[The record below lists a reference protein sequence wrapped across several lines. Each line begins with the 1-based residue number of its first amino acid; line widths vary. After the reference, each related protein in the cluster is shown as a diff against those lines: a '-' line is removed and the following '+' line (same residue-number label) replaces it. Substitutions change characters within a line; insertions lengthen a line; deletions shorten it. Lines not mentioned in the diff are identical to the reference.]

1 MDGWMGRIA
10 VVFGRVGYREVSLV
24 VVVVVVEIMEN
35 HQLCS
40 VVVVV
45 KVSGWVRHV
54 EVCRDLVERDITTL
68 MYSLGQVEVS

>member
-1 MDGWMGRIA
+1 MDDWMGRIA

-24 VVVVVVEIMEN
+24 VVVWMMKN

-40 VVVVV
+40 VIVVV

-54 EVCRDLVERDITTL
+54 EVCRDLVERNITTL
-68 MYSLGQVEVS
+68 MYSLGQVKVS

>member
-1 MDGWMGRIA
+1 M
-10 VVFGRVGYREVSLV
+10 
-24 VVVVVVEIMEN
+24 MEN

-54 EVCRDLVERDITTL
+54 EVRRDLVERDITTL
-68 MYSLGQVEVS
+68 MYSSGQVEVS

>member
-1 MDGWMGRIA
+1 MGRIA
-10 VVFGRVGYREVSLV
+10 VVFGRVGYREVSLVV

-54 EVCRDLVERDITTL
+54 EVCRDLVERNITTL
-68 MYSLGQVEVS
+68 MYSLGQVKVS

>member
-1 MDGWMGRIA
+1 M
-10 VVFGRVGYREVSLV
+10 
-24 VVVVVVEIMEN
+24 MEN

-40 VVVVV
+40 VIVVV

-68 MYSLGQVEVS
+68 IVFFGSSESKLRPA

>member
-1 MDGWMGRIA
+1 M
-10 VVFGRVGYREVSLV
+10 
-24 VVVVVVEIMEN
+24 MEN

-40 VVVVV
+40 VIVVV